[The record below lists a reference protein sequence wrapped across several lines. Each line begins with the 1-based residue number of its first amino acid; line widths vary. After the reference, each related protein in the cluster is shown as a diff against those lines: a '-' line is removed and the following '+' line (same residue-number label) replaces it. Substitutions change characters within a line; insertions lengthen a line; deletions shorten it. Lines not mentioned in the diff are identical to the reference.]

1 MKKSRHVGIAI
12 RNITYPEKCN
22 SYVIA
27 AAHFISGRIRKMK
40 KTNLDPYP
48 SDSDI
53 CDLVYSD
60 DVYYKLWDHAVN
72 EIYSIDSDRT
82 TQESVWKDLICQS
95 SGFGMDLQQ
104 YLLETYLPE
113 HADIE
118 EKGDAL
124 TDFDRC
130 KKLLGHAFAGD
141 KDVSL
146 QKTSTKKSQ
155 AFRKWLTQKAVKRQT
170 VFILG
175 IGLQMT
181 VEKVSEFLKKSLGQR
196 DIDFSDSEE
205 TVLWYC
211 ISQRR
216 SLSESR
222 KLLAAIE
229 GICAAET
236 TFSELIRDSADA
248 ARKICSEEAL
258 LDYLAFLR
266 GDGAQKKY
274 SDEIYLNFDR
284 IYEDVQKEIA
294 DMEKTGK
301 VSPNDVSSCEIEDM
315 LYSTVDKVNGNYV
328 PLPQK
333 STGKQ
338 QEAFCMDFLKDR
350 LSRQRISCIKL
361 RRRVPGRKDLLTLC
375 FLKHSLIQD
384 RKEGDPLTFEE
395 EFSDRSYKYGA
406 DFIFETNMILVR
418 CGMERLSAERA
429 YDRYLLLCI
438 WSCQSLELFV
448 SIQAIPYKTDYA
460 YEF

>member
-1 MKKSRHVGIAI
+1 
-12 RNITYPEKCN
+12 
-22 SYVIA
+22 
-27 AAHFISGRIRKMK
+27 MK

-60 DVYYKLWDHAVN
+60 DVYYILWDHAVN

-196 DIDFSDSEE
+196 DIDFSD
-205 TVLWYC
+205 L
-211 ISQRR
+211 Q
-216 SLSESR
+216 
-222 KLLAAIE
+222 
-229 GICAAET
+229 GIC
-236 TFSELIRDSADA
+236 FIIDSVEF
-248 ARKICSEEAL
+248 RKNAS
-258 LDYLAFLR
+258 
-266 GDGAQKKY
+266 
-274 SDEIYLNFDR
+274 
-284 IYEDVQKEIA
+284 
-294 DMEKTGK
+294 
-301 VSPNDVSSCEIEDM
+301 
-315 LYSTVDKVNGNYV
+315 
-328 PLPQK
+328 
-333 STGKQ
+333 
-338 QEAFCMDFLKDR
+338 
-350 LSRQRISCIKL
+350 
-361 RRRVPGRKDLLTLC
+361 
-375 FLKHSLIQD
+375 
-384 RKEGDPLTFEE
+384 
-395 EFSDRSYKYGA
+395 EFSVAKSNVGPVLQINRGGS
-406 DFIFETNMILVR
+406 
-418 CGMERLSAERA
+418 
-429 YDRYLLLCI
+429 
-438 WSCQSLELFV
+438 
-448 SIQAIPYKTDYA
+448 
-460 YEF
+460 